1 MPDVDLDMQ
10 VGFLSSL
17 RSKLAIPSGTD
28 GRFEMPLLCLT
39 DSRDHVDAANS
50 DAAAGA
56 FAAGYSW

>member
-39 DSRDHVDAANS
+39 DGRDR
-50 DAAAGA
+50 
-56 FAAGYSW
+56 